1 MGSSNESKAAI
12 VLVCLVI
19 LLGLILVCVFLRC
32 CYRQIKKRQ
41 QNDREESQI
50 KSHVIQMA
58 LFNATTTSMQPFVV
72 IYITISIFP
81 SVPPSDQGKLY
92 TGKEGLAFSFLKCAA
107 GEMGIL
113 LHDKL

>member
-32 CYRQIKKRQ
+32 CYRHIKKRQ

-72 IYITISIFP
+72 IYITISIFSSVRP
-81 SVPPSDQGKLY
+81 SVHPPVRHTSLFYHVHSKIPHRTTAIASMSQ
-92 TGKEGLAFSFLKCAA
+92 
-107 GEMGIL
+107 
-113 LHDKL
+113 